1 MRIKAMLVLML
12 LLQGCS
18 SIEPWVK
25 PYERE
30 NLAKPVM
37 QFSRNELADGFRD
50 HVSDIRGA
58 ARGATATQGGVCGC
72 N

>member
-1 MRIKAMLVLML
+1 MRTQWLLAMILC
-12 LLQGCS
+12 LQACS

-58 ARGATATQGGVCGC
+58 SRGATTTQGGGCGC